1 MSRRLLLIVAA
12 LVFVGA
18 FWRNRASVGTLLAVL
33 ALGAAM
39 GGAAVLADGF
49 ARPLRARGTAGR
61 VAAAAIVVIAAVTPL
76 LVLILLGVELRP
88 R

>member
-1 MSRRLLLIVAA
+1 MSRRLLLVVAA

-18 FWRNRASVGTLLAVL
+18 FWRNRASVGTLLSVL
-33 ALGAAM
+33 ALG
-39 GGAAVLADGF
+39 GAAGAAAALADGF

-61 VAAAAIVVIAAVTPL
+61 VAAGAIVVIAAVMPL
-76 LVLILLGVELRP
+76 LVLIVLGVELRP